1 VQYPT
6 ATIHVFGLESERGA
20 VPVPVIDV
28 VPAFLALQ
36 ESFMQHGQ
44 GDLDRGALVYIRHL
58 LTGGAGPDVSEQKML
73 DNVARAILVMVSDQL
88 QNDAEL
94 GSLMAVVAE
103 AGQGFRTQMFFKGQ
117 EAAYD
122 LYLTKV
128 RQHWT
133 ENPGTLANV
142 TVH

>member
-28 VPAFLALQ
+28 VPAFLAFQ
-36 ESFMQHGQ
+36 DAFTKNGN
-44 GDLDRGALVYIRHL
+44 GDLNRGALVYIRDML
-58 LTGGAGPDVSEQKML
+58 AGAAGPDVPEQTML
-73 DNVARAILVMVSDQL
+73 DNVARAILVLESDKL
-88 QNDAEL
+88 QDDSEL
-94 GSLMAVVAE
+94 ASLLAIVAE
-103 AGQGFRTQMFFKGQ
+103 AGQGFRTQIFFKGQ

-122 LYLTKV
+122 TYLAKV
-128 RQHWT
+128 RQHWL
-133 ENPGTLANV
+133 ERPGTLANV